1 MKTKINYQLG
11 LSDIIV
17 VVIGIFGYIALDSIM
32 AFYGHN
38 MHTVVYSA
46 TEAVW
51 VAVLGAIYGPVV
63 GGIVGF
69 VGAQAHH
76 YYTGEGFWAVYPIG
90 MLAYGFIIG
99 RYSSKYGIR
108 SEKIGKDGILIFELV
123 QVMAAIIVYALYY
136 PLLSFITL
144 GTNVYELIYD
154 GMHKAGASC
163 IVVGILLLPIFFL
176 TNKIYKSRHK

>member
-1 MKTKINYQLG
+1 MNTKISYKLG
-11 LSDIIV
+11 LSDIVV
-17 VVIGIFGYIALDSIM
+17 VVIGIFGYIAVDSIM
-32 AFYGHN
+32 ALLGHD

-51 VAVLGAIYGPVV
+51 VAALATIYGPIV
-63 GGIVGF
+63 GSIVGF

-76 YYTGEGFWAVYPIG
+76 YFTGEGFWAVYSTG

-99 RYSSKYGIR
+99 RYSSRYGIK
-108 SEKIGKDGILIFELV
+108 SEKIEKNSIIIFELV
-123 QVMAAIIVYALYY
+123 QIMAAIIIYVLYY

-144 GTNVYELIYD
+144 GTNIYEIVYS

-163 IVVGILLLPIFFL
+163 IMVGILLLPIFFIA
-176 TNKIYKSRHK
+176 NKIYKSRHK